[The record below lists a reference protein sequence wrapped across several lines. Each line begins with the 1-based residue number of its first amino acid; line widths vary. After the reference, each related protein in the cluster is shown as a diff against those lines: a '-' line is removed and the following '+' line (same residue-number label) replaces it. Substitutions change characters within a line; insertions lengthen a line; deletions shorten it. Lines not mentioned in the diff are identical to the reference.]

1 MPPCANC
8 VHAFQK
14 QKVWVQRGRS
24 RGQPSGLKTWNFE
37 GALGRQLLDR
47 MGPDLQE
54 ELWFAGARCETRPA
68 PKAGLQTPSNHNKNA
83 LFYKQGCHT
92 FANNESKTV
101 I

>member
-1 MPPCANC
+1 MHSNIFC
-8 VHAFQK
+8 
-14 QKVWVQRGRS
+14 
-24 RGQPSGLKTWNFE
+24 GQPSGLKSWNFE
-37 GALGRQLLDR
+37 GALDRQVLDR
-47 MGPDLQE
+47 MGPDLEE